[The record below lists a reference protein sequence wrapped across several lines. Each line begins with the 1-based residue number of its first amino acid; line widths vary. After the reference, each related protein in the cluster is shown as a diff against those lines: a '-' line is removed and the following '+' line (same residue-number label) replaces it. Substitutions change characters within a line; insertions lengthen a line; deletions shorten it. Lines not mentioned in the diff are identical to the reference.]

1 MTRVCIVAAL
11 VGVLLAEAK
20 ALQHGTP
27 PASAPQVIYWPRVPD
42 KPPTRVG
49 LLYTPELLADLA
61 RRSPEAV
68 SARIAEAISQQ
79 TPIVVLWTIPP
90 NANSGPWPRPFSAV
104 IVENGGMSCG
114 TLPRVEP
121 VWADQRADDLR
132 QLDPTTP
139 FDDVG
144 VMAAFPRSAFV
155 PGRFVNIYVSL
166 RTEVAARECVQRF
179 GLIEWSG
186 IQPHPT
192 VSSR

>member
-1 MTRVCIVAAL
+1 M
-11 VGVLLAEAK
+11 
-20 ALQHGTP
+20 
-27 PASAPQVIYWPRVPD
+27 S
-42 KPPTRVG
+42 
-49 LLYTPELLADLA
+49 
-61 RRSPEAV
+61 
-68 SARIAEAISQQ
+68 EAIRQQ

-132 QLDPTTP
+132 QLDPMTP

-166 RTEVAARECVQRF
+166 RSEVAAWECVQRF
-179 GLIEWSG
+179 GLIQWSG
-186 IQPHPT
+186 VSPHQAT
-192 VSSR
+192 SKR

>member
-11 VGVLLAEAK
+11 VGVLLVEAK
-20 ALQHGTP
+20 ALQQGTP
-27 PASAPQVIYWPRVPD
+27 PSSAPQVIYWPRVPD
-42 KPPTRVG
+42 KPPTPVG
-49 LLYTPELLADLA
+49 LLYTPEHLADLA
-61 RRSPEAV
+61 RQSPEAV
-68 SARIAEAISQQ
+68 SARIAEAISRQ

-121 VWADQRADDLR
+121 VWADQHADDLR
-132 QLDPTTP
+132 QLDPMTT
-139 FDDVG
+139 FDEVG

-166 RTEVAARECVQRF
+166 RTEVGAWRCVQRF
-179 GLIEWSG
+179 GLIDWSG